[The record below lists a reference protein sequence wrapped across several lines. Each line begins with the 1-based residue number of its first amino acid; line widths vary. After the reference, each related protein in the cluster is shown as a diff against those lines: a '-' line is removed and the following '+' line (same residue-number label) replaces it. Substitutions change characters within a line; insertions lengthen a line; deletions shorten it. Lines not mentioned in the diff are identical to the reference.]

1 MAVDFLSD
9 KEKKGKKIIRLIIF
23 FLVIQNLMD
32 KLETV
37 SNVNQ
42 AEIGQIMNP
51 ILHKLN

>member
-1 MAVDFLSD
+1 MAVDFLSE
-9 KEKKGKKIIRLIIF
+9 KEKKGKNIIIHDNY
-23 FLVIQNLMD
+23 LVIQNLMD

>member
-1 MAVDFLSD
+1 MAVDFISD
-9 KEKKGKKIIRLIIF
+9 KEKKGNIYTISKNYI
-23 FLVIQNLMD
+23 VIQNLMD